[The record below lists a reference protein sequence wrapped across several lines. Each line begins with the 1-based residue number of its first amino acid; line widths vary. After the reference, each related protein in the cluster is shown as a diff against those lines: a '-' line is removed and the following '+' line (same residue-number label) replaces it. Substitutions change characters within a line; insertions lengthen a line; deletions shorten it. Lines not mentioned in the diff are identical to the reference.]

1 MIADSAEVE
10 IYLIDKSNMH
20 LYPEDVQKLLNE
32 RLSTIFSVE
41 RPYDTHV
48 VDSIKNKFREWDKF
62 KIAGFVG
69 QLREQFNIRQENL
82 LRRNGSVT
90 RS

>member
-10 IYLIDKSNMH
+10 IFLIDKSNMH

-32 RLSTIFSVE
+32 RLSKIFSVE
-41 RPYDTHV
+41 RPYDTQI

-62 KIAGFVG
+62 KIEGFLG
-69 QLREQFNIRQENL
+69 
-82 LRRNGSVT
+82 
-90 RS
+90 